1 MLEVLPIHE
10 ELRSDLVLC
19 LHLEGLYVFDG
30 LQLRAGIQLSMHDAA
45 VRNFTIRRMVSEDL
59 KAIETI

>member
-30 LQLRAGIQLSMHDAA
+30 IQLRAGIQLSMHDAA
-45 VRNFTIRRMVSEDL
+45 LRNFTRMVSEDL